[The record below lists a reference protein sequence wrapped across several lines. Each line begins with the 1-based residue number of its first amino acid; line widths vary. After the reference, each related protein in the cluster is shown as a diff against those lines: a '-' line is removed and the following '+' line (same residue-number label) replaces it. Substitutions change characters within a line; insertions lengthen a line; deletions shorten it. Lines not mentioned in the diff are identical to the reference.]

1 MFTVEADIQKNR
13 LYSKMV
19 GYFDY
24 NEMKECTD
32 KTISEVKKLK
42 PGFDVITDLSEFK
55 PVGQDT
61 LDEVA
66 RGQAFLKKAGVRHAI
81 RVEGKFKLTS
91 MQFSRMGKSVDYV
104 PDIVATREE
113 AEKLL
118 DDKIKQNQKSKS
130 I

>member
-1 MFTVEADIQKNR
+1 MFTVEADILKNR
-13 LYSKMV
+13 LYCKMV

-32 KTISEVKKLK
+32 KTITEVKKLK

-61 LDEVA
+61 VEEVA
-66 RGQAFLKKAGVRHAI
+66 RGQAYLKKAGVRHAI
-81 RVEGKFKLTS
+81 RIEGKSKITS
-91 MQFSRMGKSVDYV
+91 MQFSRMGKSTDYM
-104 PDIVATREE
+104 PDIVASMEE

-118 DDKIKQNQKSKS
+118 DAKIAQG
-130 I
+130 

>member
-1 MFTVEADIQKNR
+1 MFTVEADIKKNR

-24 NEMKECTD
+24 KEMKECTD
-32 KTISEVKKLK
+32 KTITEVGKLK

-66 RGQAFLKKAGVRHAI
+66 RGQAYLKKSGVRHAI
-81 RVEGKFKLTS
+81 RVEGKFKLAS
-91 MQFSRMGKSVDYV
+91 MQFSRMGKSTDYT

-118 DDKIKQNQKSKS
+118 DDKMAQEQK
-130 I
+130 

>member
-13 LYSKMV
+13 LYCKMV
-19 GYFDY
+19 GYFEY
-24 NEMKECTD
+24 KEMKDCTD
-32 KTISEVKKLK
+32 KTITEVNKLK

-61 LDEVA
+61 LDEIA
-66 RGQAFLKKAGVRHAI
+66 RGQAYFKKAGVRHAI
-81 RVEGKFKLTS
+81 RVEGKSRITG
-91 MQFSRMGKSVDYV
+91 MQFSRMGKSTDYM

-118 DDKIKQNQKSKS
+118 DAKMAQN
-130 I
+130 